1 MPFMLGVRTRIHR
14 VRSLL
19 AFWVKQMFLDRD
31 SHNFYSIV
39 PSLNQAGVSNRTTQL
54 FLESPRLGVPIQ
66 VQDGAP

>member
-14 VRSLL
+14 IRSLL
-19 AFWVKQMFLDRD
+19 VFWDKQMFLDRD
-31 SHNFYSIV
+31 SYNFYNIV

-66 VQDGAP
+66 VQDRAP